1 MNSDTRKYFFWK
13 PLIVLTKMHE
23 SNKWAA
29 QLVEQFKPCSLIARL
44 MTAQMKANARDPRFK
59 YLIFKHL
66 MFDIRKCEPKQ
77 LLTDLLKLS
86 FIQLGI

>member
-44 MTAQMKANARDPRFK
+44 MTARMEANARLTLLDDRPLSNK
-59 YLIFKHL
+59 WS
-66 MFDIRKCEPKQ
+66 RKAAASDDE
-77 LLTDLLKLS
+77 
-86 FIQLGI
+86 